1 VSGGLHG
8 LSVGELKQL
17 LADRGADYRDCL
29 EKRDLVARLEKA
41 MNDGKTASLAG
52 TGTRTFGGLSPEEDR
67 TIALFKKASPSVA
80 YIRTTQ
86 LAGVPFSMRALEVPQ
101 GTGSGFVW
109 DEDGHV
115 VTNWHVVENAVR
127 SRGGAIQVTL
137 QNCAESFS
145 AKLVGAEPDKDL
157 AVLKLQLSDAERAA
171 LTPISVGS
179 SSDLVVG
186 QKVLAIGNPFGLDH
200 TLTVG
205 VVSALGRE
213 VRGTTGNALRGC
225 VQTDAAINPG
235 NSGGPLLDSGGRLIG
250 VNTAIVSPSG
260 SSAGIGFAIPVDAVR
275 RVVAQLIRYGR
286 VQRPTLGV
294 QVAEDQIMAGI
305 RARLGG
311 DNVAEGV
318 MVVELGPRATEDGGA
333 GSPLSG
339 APLQGLA
346 RKPDGSMALG
356 DVIVSVNG
364 SPVLRVEDL
373 LCAIEEVDTSGQ
385 NTASVELLV
394 RRRGVGQAEPVR
406 VRLFEPEGASSSS
419 GGGGRRGR
427 GPGGGVIRGPQ
438 QRYGTGVQ
446 SRL

>member
-1 VSGGLHG
+1 MSGGLHG

-41 MNDGKTASLAG
+41 MNDGKTARVAG
-52 TGTRTFGGLSPEEDR
+52 TETRAFGGLSPEEDR

-157 AVLKLQLSDAERAA
+157 AVLKLQLSDNERAG

-186 QKVLAIGNPFGLDH
+186 QKVLAIGNPFGLDRK
-200 TLTVG
+200 
-205 VVSALGRE
+205 S
-213 VRGTTGNALRGC
+213 
-225 VQTDAAINPG
+225 Q
-235 NSGGPLLDSGGRLIG
+235 
-250 VNTAIVSPSG
+250 
-260 SSAGIGFAIPVDAVR
+260 
-275 RVVAQLIRYGR
+275 AQFRTIISL
-286 VQRPTLGV
+286 
-294 QVAEDQIMAGI
+294 
-305 RARLGG
+305 
-311 DNVAEGV
+311 
-318 MVVELGPRATEDGGA
+318 
-333 GSPLSG
+333 
-339 APLQGLA
+339 
-346 RKPDGSMALG
+346 
-356 DVIVSVNG
+356 
-364 SPVLRVEDL
+364 
-373 LCAIEEVDTSGQ
+373 
-385 NTASVELLV
+385 
-394 RRRGVGQAEPVR
+394 R
-406 VRLFEPEGASSSS
+406 VRLVALPNAD
-419 GGGGRRGR
+419 
-427 GPGGGVIRGPQ
+427 
-438 QRYGTGVQ
+438 
-446 SRL
+446 L

>member
-1 VSGGLHG
+1 
-8 LSVGELKQL
+8 VGELKQL
-17 LADRGADYRDCL
+17 LQDRGTDYRDCL

-41 MNDGKTASLAG
+41 MKEGEAPSSSRNDGFYSA
-52 TGTRTFGGLSPEEDR
+52 LSPEEDR

-86 LAGVPFSMRALEVPQ
+86 LARESPFSMRALEVPQ

-109 DEDGHV
+109 DSDGHV
-115 VTNWHVVENAVR
+115 VTNYHVIENALR
-127 SRGGAIQVTL
+127 SRGGGIKVTL

-145 AKLVGAEPDKDL
+145 AEVVGAEPDKDL
-157 AVLKLQLSDAERAA
+157 AVLKLKLSRSDRDVLA
-171 LTPISVGS
+171 PISVGS

-213 VRGTTGNALRGC
+213 VSGAGGNTLRGC

-250 VNTAIVSPSG
+250 VNTAIVSASG

-286 VQRPTLGV
+286 VQRPSLGV

-311 DNVAEGV
+311 GGGGGGRGGRGGQPLAEGV
-318 MVVELGPRATEDGGA
+318 MVVELGPRARERGGP
-333 GSPLSG
+333 GNPLSG
-339 APLQGLA
+339 KPLQGLA
-346 RKPDGSMALG
+346 RRPDGSMALG

-364 SPVLRVEDL
+364 SPVLKVEDL
-373 LCAIEEVDTSGQ
+373 LCAIEEVEVGE
-385 NTASVELLV
+385 SVELMV
-394 RRRGVGQAEPVR
+394 RRRGTGLQAEPVR
-406 VRLFEPEGASSSS
+406 VRLFEPA
-419 GGGGRRGR
+419 
-427 GPGGGVIRGPQ
+427 GGGVSGGSSGALRGPQ
-438 QRYGTGVQ
+438 QRLGKDVR
-446 SRL
+446 SSL